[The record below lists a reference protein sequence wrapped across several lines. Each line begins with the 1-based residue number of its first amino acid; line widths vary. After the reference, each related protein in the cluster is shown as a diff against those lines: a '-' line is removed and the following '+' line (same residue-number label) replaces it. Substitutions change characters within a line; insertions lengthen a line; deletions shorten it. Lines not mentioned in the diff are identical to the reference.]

1 MVRRTDTRQ
10 RMLDTAA
17 VLFQTQGYHA
27 TGLTQLT
34 TAGGAPKGSL
44 YFHFPGGKEQLA
56 AEAVRLSS
64 DRTGEI
70 FRAVVAAAPDPAT
83 GIDRV
88 VDFLA
93 EILTESDFQRGC
105 PLATVALDV
114 AAESP
119 VIREACS
126 DGYLSWHGTLADYLA
141 RQGLPAERAD
151 GLATVVLA
159 TIEGGLLLARTQ
171 RDVAPLR
178 AIATHLRTTL
188 EREFS

>member
-64 DRTGEI
+64 DRTGEML
-70 FRAVVAAAPDPAT
+70 RAVVAAAPDPAT

>member
-17 VLFQTQGYHA
+17 DLFHSQGYHA

-64 DRTGEI
+64 ERTGALLEAI
-70 FRAVVAAAPDPAT
+70 LRDAPDAPAAIDRAVGALA
-83 GIDRV
+83 
-88 VDFLA
+88 DF
-93 EILTESDFQRGC
+93 LTESDFQRGC
-105 PLATVALDV
+105 PIATVALD
-114 AAESP
+114 AAAASEP
-119 VIREACS
+119 IREACA
-126 DGYLSWHGTLADYLA
+126 DGYSSWHGILAAYFATQRLS
-141 RQGLPAERAD
+141 AEHAD
-151 GLATVVLA
+151 ELATVVLA
-159 TIEGGLLLARTQ
+159 AIEGGLLLARTR

-178 AIATHLRTTL
+178 AVAAHLHATLD
-188 EREFS
+188 RELS

>member
-17 VLFQTQGYHA
+17 ELFQTQGYHA

-64 DRTGEI
+64 SRTGEML
-70 FRAVVAAAPDPAT
+70 RAVVAEAPDPAT

-88 VDFLA
+88 VGFLA
-93 EILTESDFQRGC
+93 DTLLESDFQRGC
-105 PLATVALDV
+105 PLATVALD
-114 AAESP
+114 AAGESP
-119 VIREACS
+119 AIREACS

-159 TIEGGLLLARTQ
+159 AIEGGLLLARTQ

>member
-17 VLFQTQGYHA
+17 ELFQTQGYHA

-64 DRTGEI
+64 ERTGEML
-70 FRAVVAAAPDPAT
+70 RAVVAEAPDPAT

-88 VDFLA
+88 VGFLA
-93 EILTESDFQRGC
+93 DTLTESGFQRGC
-105 PLATVALDV
+105 PLATVALDA

-141 RQGLPAERAD
+141 RQGLSAERAD

-159 TIEGGLLLARTQ
+159 AIEGGLLLART
-171 RDVAPLR
+171 RHDVAPLR